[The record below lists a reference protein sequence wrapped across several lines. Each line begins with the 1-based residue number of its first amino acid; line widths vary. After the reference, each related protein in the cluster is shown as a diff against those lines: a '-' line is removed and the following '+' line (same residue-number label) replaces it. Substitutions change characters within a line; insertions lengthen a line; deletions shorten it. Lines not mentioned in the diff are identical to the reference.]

1 MMTVMAGATIAP
13 ALPEMTRA
21 FADNPNAETLVK
33 LVLTIPG
40 LFIAITAPFSG
51 WIIDR
56 FGRIKLLLV
65 MLFIY
70 AVAGTSGLYL
80 DNLIQVIIGRAFLG
94 IAVGG
99 IMTTAIALIGDYFE
113 GEERKK
119 FLGIQAGIMALSGT
133 VFITSGGLLADI
145 GWRYPFLVYG
155 MALLI
160 VPLVMIYL
168 HEPGRLPKKNVPRED
183 NASIP
188 PVVWIVYA
196 LSFLG
201 MAVFYMMPV
210 QVPFL
215 IQQISGVGNAAT
227 GIALGTT
234 TFMGGLASFRY
245 PWLKRRFTHYQL
257 YGITF
262 SIIGL
267 GFLFISLAESYG
279 TLYPGL
285 VIAGLGAGLI
295 MPNSNLCL
303 VTISSPST
311 RGRILGGLTTFIF
324 LGQFASPLMF
334 QPIVSMTSIKKGFLY
349 LSIVLI
355 VFAVISLVRNR
366 RLVQ

>member
-21 FADNPNAETLVK
+21 FEDNANAETLTK

-40 LFIAITAPFSG
+40 LFIALTAPFSG

-56 FGRIKLLLV
+56 FGRIKLLLT
-65 MLFIY
+65 MLLIY

-99 IMTTAIALIGDYFE
+99 IMTTSVALIGDYFE
-113 GEERKK
+113 GEERQK
-119 FLGIQAGIMALSGT
+119 FLGIQAGIMSLSGT

-145 GWRYPFLVYG
+145 GWRYPFLIYG
-155 MALLI
+155 MAVLVIPMVLL
-160 VPLVMIYL
+160 YL
-168 HEPGRLPKKNVPRED
+168 TEPSRSTAKATGQGESTK
-183 NASIP
+183 IP
-188 PVVWIVYA
+188 AVAWVVYV
-196 LSFLG
+196 LSFFG

-215 IQQISGVGNAAT
+215 IQDISTVGNTAT
-227 GIALGTT
+227 GIALAVA
-234 TFMGGLASFRY
+234 TFVAGLAAFNY
-245 PWLKRRFTHYQL
+245 PKLKRRFTHYQI
-257 YGITF
+257 YGFTF
-262 SIIGL
+262 LIVGL
-267 GFLFISLAESYG
+267 GFLFISMANSYG

-285 VIAGLGAGLI
+285 VVAGLGAGFI

-303 VTISSPST
+303 VTLSSAAT
-311 RGRILGGLTTFIF
+311 RGRILGLLTTFIF

-334 QPIVSMTSIKKGFLY
+334 QPIVSLSSIKSGFLY
-349 LSIVLI
+349 LSIVLMVLSI
-355 VFAVISLVRNR
+355 ISLARNR
-366 RLVQ
+366 RLVK